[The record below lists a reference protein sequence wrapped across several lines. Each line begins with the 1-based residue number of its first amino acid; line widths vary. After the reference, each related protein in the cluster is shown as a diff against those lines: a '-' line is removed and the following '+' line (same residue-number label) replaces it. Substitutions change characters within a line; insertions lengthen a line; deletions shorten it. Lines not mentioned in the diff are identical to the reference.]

1 MKTWALVPIK
11 ESAHAKQRL
20 SFFFTTQLRQALFSA
35 MVTDV
40 LAALAASTSIC
51 GFAVVTVDPAAQK
64 LARRCGGL
72 VIEAGARLGHSNAA
86 MSGICELTSRQG
98 ADAVLTLP
106 MDVPLITTEDI
117 DSIITAHEKGHRGM
131 TLVPSHDCRGTN
143 ATLSSPPGC
152 IELRFGEDSFV
163 AHVKA
168 ARSAKIR
175 PSVLSLPNV
184 ALDIDRPEDVE
195 RLLGIPRNTRT
206 HEALAKAGYRPG
218 AFWRSDLLET
228 RAAQW
233 N

>member
-1 MKTWALVPIK
+1 MTA
-11 ESAHAKQRL
+11 
-20 SFFFTTQLRQALFSA
+20 
-35 MVTDV
+35 DV
-40 LAALAASTSIC
+40 FATLAACTSIC
-51 GFAVVTVDPAAQK
+51 GFAAVTVDPAVQK

-72 VIEAGARLGHSNAA
+72 VIETGARLGHSNAA
-86 MSGICELTSRQG
+86 MSGIRELTSRQG

-106 MDVPLITTEDI
+106 MDVPLITTADI
-117 DSIITAHEKGHRGM
+117 ESIVTMHERGDGGL

-152 IELRFGEDSFV
+152 VELQFGEDSFV

-175 PSVLSLPNV
+175 PSVSSLPNV

-206 HEALAKAGYRPG
+206 HEALARAGYRAG
-218 AFWRSDLLET
+218 AVWRSDLLEI